1 MPLKKLVLAPG
12 VNKEK
17 TSYSAESGWYE
28 CDKVRFRQTFP
39 EKLGGWQRISL
50 NTFQGV
56 CRSLWAWRTIGG
68 QKLAGVGTNLKFYLE
83 LGGSYYDITPVR
95 ASTTNAATFA
105 ATNGSATITVT
116 DNSHGAIA
124 GDFVTYSSA
133 ASLGGVITAAV
144 LNAEHQIATITS
156 ANVYTFTASVEANSS
171 DSGNGGAATDAAYQ
185 ISVGAATQIPLTGWG
200 AGTWGAGT
208 WGNGA
213 DSSTSLRLWSQSN
226 FGEDLVFGFK
236 GSPVY
241 YWDAANG
248 VSSSGAD
255 IGVLLSS
262 LGGASDV
269 PTAQNLVLVSDINR
283 FVFCF
288 GANTLGTSVQDPM
301 LIRWSD
307 QESAVD
313 WTPSAINQSGSLRL
327 SRGSE
332 IVAANQSRQAI
343 IVWTDTAV
351 YNLQFLGGQL
361 GWGAQLINDNVS
373 IASSNAVA
381 YSNGVSYWM
390 GKNNFY
396 MYDGNTQTLK
406 CDLLRY
412 VFNDFN
418 WEQIDQVLAGTNEEY
433 REVWW
438 FYCSED
444 STTID
449 RYVVY
454 NYQDNI
460 WYNGTMART
469 AWLDSGMR
477 DFPLAATY
485 TYNLVNHEQGVDD
498 NETGTST
505 AINAS
510 ITSGQFDTDDGHKFT
525 LISRII
531 PDMTFDGST
540 ADSPSATITLY
551 PLQNSGSGYNDPLSE
566 GGNSAGAITRSATVP
581 VEQYTDQID
590 DRVRGRQIA
599 FKIESSGLGVQWQL
613 GSPRLDMRVDG
624 RR

>member
-1 MPLKKLVLAPG
+1 
-12 VNKEK
+12 
-17 TSYSAESGWYE
+17 
-28 CDKVRFRQTFP
+28 
-39 EKLGGWQRISL
+39 
-50 NTFQGV
+50 
-56 CRSLWAWRTIGG
+56 
-68 QKLAGVGTNLKFYLE
+68 
-83 LGGSYYDITPVR
+83 
-95 ASTTNAATFA
+95 
-105 ATNGSATITVT
+105 
-116 DNSHGAIA
+116 
-124 GDFVTYSSA
+124 
-133 ASLGGVITAAV
+133 
-144 LNAEHQIATITS
+144 
-156 ANVYTFTASVEANSS
+156 
-171 DSGNGGAATDAAYQ
+171 
-185 ISVGAATQIPLTGWG
+185 
-200 AGTWGAGT
+200 
-208 WGNGA
+208 
-213 DSSTSLRLWSQSN
+213 
-226 FGEDLVFGFK
+226 
-236 GSPVY
+236 
-241 YWDAANG
+241 
-248 VSSSGAD
+248 
-255 IGVLLSS
+255 
-262 LGGASDV
+262 
-269 PTAQNLVLVSDINR
+269 
-283 FVFCF
+283 
-288 GANTLGTSVQDPM
+288 
-301 LIRWSD
+301 
-307 QESAVD
+307 
-313 WTPSAINQSGSLRL
+313 
-327 SRGSE
+327 
-332 IVAANQSRQAI
+332 
-343 IVWTDTAV
+343 
-351 YNLQFLGGQL
+351 
-361 GWGAQLINDNVS
+361 
-373 IASSNAVA
+373 
-381 YSNGVSYWM
+381 
-390 GKNNFY
+390 